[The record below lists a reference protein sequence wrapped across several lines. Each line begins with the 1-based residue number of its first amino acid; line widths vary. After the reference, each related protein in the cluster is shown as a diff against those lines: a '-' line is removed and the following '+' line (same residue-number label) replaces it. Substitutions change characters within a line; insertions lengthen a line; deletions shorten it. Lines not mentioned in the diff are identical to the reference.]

1 MRKTTGYFF
10 DASNDGGLISQYC
23 TGAPPAPVTV
33 IDSGALNVTS
43 LRQPSFSCVSGC
55 ASPPPAAILNSSA
68 GIVIAAFEK
77 TRVEAPALTAAIA
90 PPLATSAG
98 VPPASGTRY
107 RLSVPWLVA
116 VK

>member
-68 GIVIAAFEK
+68 GIVIAAFVNSGW
-77 TRVEAPALTAAIA
+77 R
-90 PPLATSAG
+90 SDAG
-98 VPPASGTRY
+98 FDVSFFASPPAAGTIQM
-107 RLSVPWLVA
+107 S
-116 VK
+116 